1 MKSAVMMLSCAYKEE
16 YGNAALRNV
25 WLFCFL
31 LDSEYTEQKEVH
43 PILGELLFVDWVLS
57 GRNCCFRSLFTEHG
71 IANTIVNKTITIFR
85 YVVRN

>member
-1 MKSAVMMLSCAYKEE
+1 MKSTVMMLSYAYKKK

-31 LDSEYTEQKEVH
+31 LDSENREQKKVH

-57 GRNCCFRSLFTEHG
+57 G
-71 IANTIVNKTITIFR
+71 
-85 YVVRN
+85 

>member
-71 IANTIVNKTITIFR
+71 IAITIVSKSMMNRR
-85 YVVRN
+85 YVVKK

>member
-43 PILGELLFVDWVLS
+43 PILGELLLRWSNWTEQLF
-57 GRNCCFRSLFTEHG
+57 CFS
-71 IANTIVNKTITIFR
+71 
-85 YVVRN
+85 